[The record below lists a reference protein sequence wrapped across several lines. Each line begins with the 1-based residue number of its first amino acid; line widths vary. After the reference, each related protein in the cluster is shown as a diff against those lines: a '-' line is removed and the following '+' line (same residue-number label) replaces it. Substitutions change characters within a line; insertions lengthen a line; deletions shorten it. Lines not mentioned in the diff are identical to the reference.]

1 MNKFFMGEEYLAL
14 ENKRIVE
21 LKYFL
26 LEQSKIVEETG
37 ESTISYGI
45 EVEKRSGNNIEKD
58 FVNDITTE
66 KECAMS
72 ITNCLKKNKIMPVHL
87 KDVIVDML

>member
-1 MNKFFMGEEYLAL
+1 MDKFFIGEEYLAL
-14 ENKRIVE
+14 ENKRIAI

-26 LEQSKIVEETG
+26 LEQAKISDETG
-37 ESTISYGI
+37 KSVVSYGI
-45 EVEKRSGNNIEKD
+45 EVEKWNGNEIEKD

-66 KECAMS
+66 KTCAIS
-72 ITNCLKKNKIMPVHL
+72 ITNCLKRNKIMPVHL

>member
-1 MNKFFMGEEYLAL
+1 MDKFFIGEECLAL

-26 LEQSKIVEETG
+26 LEQSIISEDTG
-37 ESTISYGI
+37 ESKLSYGI
-45 EVEKRSGNNIEKD
+45 EVEKWSGKKVEKD
-58 FVNDITTE
+58 FVYDITTE
-66 KECAMS
+66 KEYAMN
-72 ITNCLKKNKIMPVHL
+72 ITNSLKENKIMPVHL

>member
-1 MNKFFMGEEYLAL
+1 MDKFFIGEEYLAL

-26 LEQSKIVEETG
+26 LEQAKISDETG
-37 ESTISYGI
+37 ESIVSYGI
-45 EVEKRSGNNIEKD
+45 EVEKWSGNNIEKD
-58 FVNDITTE
+58 FVYDITTE
-66 KECAMS
+66 KECAMN
-72 ITNCLKKNKIMPVHL
+72 ITNSLKKNKIMPVHL

>member
-1 MNKFFMGEEYLAL
+1 MDKFFIGEEYLAL

-26 LEQSKIVEETG
+26 LEQSKFVEETG
-37 ESTISYGI
+37 ESTKSYGI
-45 EVEKRSGNNIEKD
+45 EVEKWSGNNVEKD

-66 KECAMS
+66 KECAVS

>member
-1 MNKFFMGEEYLAL
+1 MDKFFIGEECLAL

-26 LEQSKIVEETG
+26 LEQSTISEETG
-37 ESTISYGI
+37 KNTITYGI
-45 EVEKRSGNNIEKD
+45 EVEKWSGRNVEKD
-58 FVNDITTE
+58 FVYDITTE

-87 KDVIVDML
+87 RDVIVDML

>member
-1 MNKFFMGEEYLAL
+1 MDKFFIGEECLAL

-26 LEQSKIVEETG
+26 LEQSKFVEETG
-37 ESTISYGI
+37 ESTKSYGV
-45 EVEKRSGNNIEKD
+45 EVEKWSGNKVEKD
-58 FVNDITTE
+58 FVYDITTE
-66 KECAMS
+66 KECAMD
-72 ITNCLKKNKIMPVHL
+72 ITNSLKKNRVMPVHL

>member
-1 MNKFFMGEEYLAL
+1 MDKFFIGEEYLAL

-26 LEQSKIVEETG
+26 LKQSKISEETG
-37 ESTISYGI
+37 ERDVSYGI
-45 EVEKRSGNNIEKD
+45 EVEKWNGEEVEQDSAY
-58 FVNDITTE
+58 DITTE
-66 KECAMS
+66 KESAVN
-72 ITNCLKKNKIMPVHL
+72 ITNCLKKNKITPVHL

>member
-1 MNKFFMGEEYLAL
+1 MDKFFIGEEYLAL

-26 LEQSKIVEETG
+26 LEQSKYVEETG
-37 ESTISYGI
+37 ESTKSYGVD
-45 EVEKRSGNNIEKD
+45 VEKWSGNKVEKD

-66 KECAMS
+66 MEFAIS
-72 ITNCLKKNKIMPVHL
+72 ITDSLKKNKIMPVHL

>member
-1 MNKFFMGEEYLAL
+1 MDKFFIGEEYLAL

-26 LEQSKIVEETG
+26 LEQSKINEETG
-37 ESTISYGI
+37 ENTITYGI
-45 EVEKRSGNNIEKD
+45 EVEKWNGKKLEKD

-66 KECAMS
+66 MEFAIS
-72 ITNCLKKNKIMPVHL
+72 ITDSLKKNKIMPVHL

>member
-1 MNKFFMGEEYLAL
+1 MDKFFIGEECLAL

-26 LEQSKIVEETG
+26 LEQSIISEETG
-37 ESTISYGI
+37 ESTKSYGI
-45 EVEKRSGNNIEKD
+45 EVEKWSGKKVEKD
-58 FVNDITTE
+58 FVCDITTE

-72 ITNCLKKNKIMPVHL
+72 ITNCLKKNKIMPIHL

>member
-1 MNKFFMGEEYLAL
+1 MDKFFIGEECLAL

-26 LEQSKIVEETG
+26 LEQSKFVEETG
-37 ESTISYGI
+37 ESTKSYGI
-45 EVEKRSGNNIEKD
+45 EVEKWSGNKVEKD
-58 FVNDITTE
+58 FVYDITTE

-72 ITNCLKKNKIMPVHL
+72 ITNCLKKNRIMPVHL

>member
-1 MNKFFMGEEYLAL
+1 MDKLFIGEERLAL

-26 LEQSKIVEETG
+26 LEEAKFVEETK
-37 ESTISYGI
+37 ESEKTYGI
-45 EVEKRSGNNIEKD
+45 YVEKRNGELLEAEIVK
-58 FVNDITTE
+58 DITTE
-66 KECAMS
+66 KENAMQ
-72 ITNCLKKNKIMPVHL
+72 ITKCLKRNKVTPIHL

>member
-1 MNKFFMGEEYLAL
+1 MDKFFIGEECLAL

-26 LEQSKIVEETG
+26 LEQSKFVEETG
-37 ESTISYGI
+37 ESTKSYGI
-45 EVEKRSGNNIEKD
+45 EVEKWSGNKVEKD
-58 FVNDITTE
+58 FVYDITTE

-72 ITNCLKKNKIMPVHL
+72 ITNCLKKNMQKI
-87 KDVIVDML
+87 